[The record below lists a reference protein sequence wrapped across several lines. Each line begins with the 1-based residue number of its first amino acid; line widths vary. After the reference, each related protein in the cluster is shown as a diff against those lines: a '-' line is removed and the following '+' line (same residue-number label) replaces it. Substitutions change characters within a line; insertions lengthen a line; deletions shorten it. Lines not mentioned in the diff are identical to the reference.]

1 MYRDIREGFSEM
13 ITFKP
18 SLEGHA
24 GDVKK
29 YREGLENCRYTVFT
43 AKAIAPVLNSCLLY
57 RLLLLLRR

>member
-1 MYRDIREGFSEM
+1 M

-24 GDVKK
+24 GDGKK